1 MIFIFFYY
9 LVPALHGIFHVSY
22 LQRYTFLVEA
32 IFFFCVEKSFTEQD
46 INLMEMR

>member
-1 MIFIFFYY
+1 MIFFFY

-22 LQRYTFLVEA
+22 LQCYTLLVEA
-32 IFFFCVEKSFTEQD
+32 IFFCVEKSFTEQD